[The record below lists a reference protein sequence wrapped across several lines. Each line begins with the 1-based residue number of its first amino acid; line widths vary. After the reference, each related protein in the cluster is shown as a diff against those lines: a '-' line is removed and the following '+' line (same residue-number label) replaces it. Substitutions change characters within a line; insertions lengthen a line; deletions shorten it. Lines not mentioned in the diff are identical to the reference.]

1 TEQSPTVFEENSVT
15 TSGQTTRGGALLLAY
30 ASSIEVEYTN
40 FIGNYGI
47 STGNYG
53 TEGGA
58 VAFAETSYGSFEH
71 VSFVGTKGAKNAVRN
86 GAHVSMDNT
95 SSPAQATTFKNCSF
109 TKGQA
114 SNVAGAIHIRE
125 YSKLSLEDCSFAN
138 NTTSNFGGAL
148 HINNKNAQASF
159 TDCTFSENSTKVYGG
174 ALSMEDGTC
183 NFYNCSF
190 TGNVGQ
196 YGAISLYFQK
206 NVTVGT
212 ANLNIYGCTFQNN
225 SSTLDD
231 NAATLDVQKSG
242 GGAIYAG
249 RGNVFVTSSDGTAS
263 GTRTS
268 FTGNSA
274 ESGGGAISLIPNN
287 GTVSAEIK
295 YADINQNTASEYG
308 GAIYANTNLSMTD
321 CILDENTATLG
332 ASALYVSGNLTVT
345 GSDTTKCAIRNHSE
359 SVSGSIIRYSTA
371 SALSFSHCKISKN
384 TLSDMTENGGYFPLK
399 GSNSLSMTNCEFSRN
414 TLPASADTKYGGF
427 AALYE
432 GSTASLALTGTKVA
446 DCSGCKH
453 GGAIYVK
460 GGKSSDYAVNIS
472 GGSFENCSCD
482 AYGGVINFDTPTDV
496 AIKAQ
501 VIGTSFTGNS
511 AGYKGGVFHLNGNGN
526 ARELLLESCTFSNNT
541 HTGEHTSTGGGGGV
555 INMAG
560 GKLTINSCTFTGNKS
575 LAKIQQADETV
586 GGGVIYV
593 NGTQKAELHI
603 GTDGKRVVFT
613 ANEATA
619 YGGAIAIFNSNV
631 ESVIDITN
639 AKFKENKSVAWG
651 GGLYVKNQSSLSLYN
666 VGFTENQVTTAQNGG
681 DALFFDGTSFK
692 MDGTGA
698 NLNYINDQT
707 STYPMHTPNVTE
719 YTFNNFDFKRNT
731 STRDGAL
738 LHLDN
743 TVPRGF
749 TITNSCLYGNSAPE
763 KGGVIYADLHQD
775 SRESLI
781 EKTQIDSN
789 QVTSNTG
796 LGGAIYWNCD
806 SWNNNDATPG
816 LKIYGNSY
824 GNSTLCKNKAGKSG
838 SAVYLL
844 KGHLHCEEIT
854 MNENTFH
861 TLDSKDDDYGGTI
874 AMCHNMSKVD
884 FNSSVAHNNVSTG
897 KGGVF
902 HIRGGRLFANN
913 IQADNNSANT
923 RGGFIFQ
930 TSYVGSEG
938 FVLIQKSSFVGNY
951 LRHSSDVWG
960 KFSHANS
967 NNNGMH
973 AMMISRCTIDD
984 GSTSRPGAVING
996 APNLL
1001 LLGTT
1006 VYANS
1011 TSAAVRLEGGQMAL
1025 LLNNL
1030 ILNRETSAPSLLQN
1044 GSFTFSD
1051 KSCYNVMGT
1060 VSATAYGNY
1069 TGDQKGKT
1077 SANLGSWAWNATN
1090 RVYTWDGKV
1099 SGTAGGTAV
1108 AVTTPAIDY
1117 TTKSD
1122 NISKAFDEGFMFN
1135 YSQKDDIKFNVTQNN
1150 IGQKLRESWGSGSYY
1165 KDQLDSERTYNGHYP
1180 GAYTKK

>member
-1 TEQSPTVFEENSVT
+1 MVSCARIDDTVSSSQNDQPQIEDTENSTDEDGELVDPYPHVELTDTLRIECQGDNNEEEKKESAETEGGDDTKTYLNAQNYIYWKKGDRIKIYYADGGTNYTVSEIKHGDQQTSTFDALVDKKASYYYAFYPENIEAVMTDIAGNGAFEVVIPTTQDGKFENCHLAIGKSSAEDRNFSFKNIASYMKIVVDDLTATSLTLSARDENNAIVGTLVAPFADEAGNLGSLTLKNGTGSSSVTVNLAANRKAPCTIYVALLPGVNFSQGFRLRYNYDAQTGPGFAYTSNRSIERKKILNVGTLSNRIHTDWFVKTDGTISDPSQGGNSWDNALNTAGLVALLNQPTIDGVQDNALAYDKACVLDGATIHIAKGNYTLSNLKLSATGYDNLVKVRILGSYPTGLTGTNTSATRDVVNNRTAFAGNGSSRILLVEDKVDLALDKLWFTGGRSAEGKTHEGGTALRAQSTAIEQASNLSLSHCGFEDNVASGLNADGGAVYLSRATAYMENCEFKNNSCGEGQIGGAINIYDDDYHATLTLKSCQFSGNKAGLSGGAVSCSKGRLYISGTEQSPTVFEENSVT
-15 TSGQTTRGGALLLAY
+15 TSGRTTRGGALLLAY

-560 GKLTINSCTFTGNKS
+560 GKLTINSCTFT
-575 LAKIQQADETV
+575 
-586 GGGVIYV
+586 
-593 NGTQKAELHI
+593 
-603 GTDGKRVVFT
+603 
-613 ANEATA
+613 
-619 YGGAIAIFNSNV
+619 
-631 ESVIDITN
+631 
-639 AKFKENKSVAWG
+639 
-651 GGLYVKNQSSLSLYN
+651 
-666 VGFTENQVTTAQNGG
+666 
-681 DALFFDGTSFK
+681 
-692 MDGTGA
+692 
-698 NLNYINDQT
+698 
-707 STYPMHTPNVTE
+707 
-719 YTFNNFDFKRNT
+719 
-731 STRDGAL
+731 
-738 LHLDN
+738 
-743 TVPRGF
+743 
-749 TITNSCLYGNSAPE
+749 
-763 KGGVIYADLHQD
+763 
-775 SRESLI
+775 
-781 EKTQIDSN
+781 
-789 QVTSNTG
+789 
-796 LGGAIYWNCD
+796 
-806 SWNNNDATPG
+806 
-816 LKIYGNSY
+816 
-824 GNSTLCKNKAGKSG
+824 
-838 SAVYLL
+838 
-844 KGHLHCEEIT
+844 
-854 MNENTFH
+854 
-861 TLDSKDDDYGGTI
+861 
-874 AMCHNMSKVD
+874 
-884 FNSSVAHNNVSTG
+884 
-897 KGGVF
+897 
-902 HIRGGRLFANN
+902 
-913 IQADNNSANT
+913 
-923 RGGFIFQ
+923 
-930 TSYVGSEG
+930 
-938 FVLIQKSSFVGNY
+938 
-951 LRHSSDVWG
+951 
-960 KFSHANS
+960 
-967 NNNGMH
+967 
-973 AMMISRCTIDD
+973 
-984 GSTSRPGAVING
+984 
-996 APNLL
+996 
-1001 LLGTT
+1001 
-1006 VYANS
+1006 
-1011 TSAAVRLEGGQMAL
+1011 
-1025 LLNNL
+1025 
-1030 ILNRETSAPSLLQN
+1030 
-1044 GSFTFSD
+1044 
-1051 KSCYNVMGT
+1051 
-1060 VSATAYGNY
+1060 
-1069 TGDQKGKT
+1069 
-1077 SANLGSWAWNATN
+1077 
-1090 RVYTWDGKV
+1090 
-1099 SGTAGGTAV
+1099 
-1108 AVTTPAIDY
+1108 
-1117 TTKSD
+1117 
-1122 NISKAFDEGFMFN
+1122 
-1135 YSQKDDIKFNVTQNN
+1135 
-1150 IGQKLRESWGSGSYY
+1150 
-1165 KDQLDSERTYNGHYP
+1165 
-1180 GAYTKK
+1180 